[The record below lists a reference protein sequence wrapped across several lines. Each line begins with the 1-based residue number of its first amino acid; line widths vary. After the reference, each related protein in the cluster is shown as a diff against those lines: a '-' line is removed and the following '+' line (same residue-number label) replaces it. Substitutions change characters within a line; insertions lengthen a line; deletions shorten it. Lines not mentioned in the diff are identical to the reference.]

1 MKEDND
7 LSLYELFPSTA
18 EKIEDSK
25 QHISG
30 DFMLMDF
37 IKKIAASDTQEWK
50 SVRNQGKIKV
60 WFSSKK
66 FSFSVNAVVCLT

>member
-37 IKKIAASDTQEWK
+37 INKIAASDTQEWK
-50 SVRNQGKIKV
+50 SVRNQDKNKSLVLFKKILI
-60 WFSSKK
+60 F
-66 FSFSVNAVVCLT
+66 C